1 MARAIQERILAM
13 PEVELE
19 AFFVELARFIT
30 VLAEGFDALTPKER
44 QRKMKLHAQR
54 SAAVPDIVRLANQ
67 FGIDTRD
74 GAVKTLAAHEAAASR
89 LLSVK
94 IHFEGV
100 SQLVDDLRLA
110 NEDEMWRSAL
120 SIYGILKAEAKRDPV
135 LADGLSTVQGK
146 LKRKKKR
153 SGPKA

>member
-1 MARAIQERILAM
+1 MEM
-13 PEVELE
+13 PEADLE
-19 AFFVELARFIT
+19 TFFVQLARFIT
-30 VLAEGFDALTPKER
+30 LLAEGFDALTPKER

-54 SAAVPDIVRLANQ
+54 SAVVPDIVRLAKQ
-67 FGIDTRD
+67 FRIDTRD
-74 GAVKTLAAHEAAASR
+74 GAVETLAVHEAAASR
-89 LLSVK
+89 LLGVK

-120 SIYGILKAEAKRDPV
+120 ALYGILKAEAKRDPV
-135 LADGLSTVQGK
+135 LADGLTTVQGK

-153 SGPKA
+153 TAPKT

>member
-1 MARAIQERILAM
+1 MALAIQERILEM
-13 PEVELE
+13 PERDLE

-30 VLAEGFDALTPKER
+30 LLAEGFEALTPKER

-54 SAAVPDIVRLANQ
+54 SAVVPDIVRLAKQ
-67 FGIDTRD
+67 HGIDSRD
-74 GAVKTLAAHEAAASR
+74 GAVAKLARHDAAALR
-89 LLSVK
+89 LLGVK

-100 SQLVDDLRLA
+100 SAIIDDLRLA
-110 NEDEMWRSAL
+110 NEDTMWRSAL
-120 SIYGILKAEAKRDPV
+120 TLYGILKAEAKRDPL

-153 SGPKA
+153 STPKT